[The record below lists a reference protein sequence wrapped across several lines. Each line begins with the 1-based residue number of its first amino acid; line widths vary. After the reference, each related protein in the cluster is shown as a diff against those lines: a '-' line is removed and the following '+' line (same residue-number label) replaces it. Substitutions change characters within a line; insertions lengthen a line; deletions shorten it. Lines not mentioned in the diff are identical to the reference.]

1 MEKHI
6 SRHGNSL
13 ALQDRE
19 GMDKIKSRALSEIA
33 VIKSEPQTTIAMVKK
48 INEDHIRPMDSLK
61 KEAKSIRTEILITPN
76 IEQCFTCSR

>member
-48 INEDHIRPMDSLK
+48 INQDQRSPMESLNNK
-61 KEAKSIRTEILITPN
+61 WKALEE
-76 IEQCFTCSR
+76 